1 MGARSGAQASA
12 VSSALRRAPEW
23 AIRGR
28 DPHKLIPQRT
38 LKLNSRPVFCY
49 PEDLMAS
56 NHTARRTVRPVV
68 SVSLLLS
75 LLLIGVGIL
84 MPTFSG

>member
-12 VSSALRRAPEW
+12 VSSALRRAAGW

-28 DPHKLIPQRT
+28 DPPTLIPQRT
-38 LKLNSRPVFCY
+38 LNSMPVFCY
-49 PEDLMAS
+49 AEGVMAS
-56 NHTARRTVRPVV
+56 NHIPRRTVRPVV
-68 SVSLLLS
+68 SVSLLLN